1 MPDTRMSDPL
11 IAPIAAAVDARWE
24 EQTTF
29 LRALVRQ
36 PSDNPPGDCAP
47 HAEVT
52 AALLEG
58 MGFTVER
65 HKVPDDV
72 VRAAGMLSCTNL
84 IVRKSFGAGTP
95 AAGPVVALNAHGD
108 VVPPGDGW
116 THDPYGGE
124 VVEGVMYGRG
134 VAVSKSDFATYA
146 FALLALEPVAERLS
160 GTVELH
166 FTYDEETGGGI
177 GPAWI
182 LSQGLSRPDYAISA
196 GFSHAIVTAHNGV
209 VHLEATVRGRSAHAA
224 KPDEG
229 ADAIEAMT
237 AVLQALYVERR
248 AYPERVSSIP
258 GIGHP
263 NLTVGLIEGGIN
275 TNVVPDRCTIRLD
288 RRMTP
293 EEDPAAVEARLRTV
307 IEGAVAGHPGVSV
320 DIERVLLASPLR
332 RLDGAERLIDPV
344 RHHARRLLREEVP
357 VEGVPLYTDARL
369 YAEAGVP
376 TIGYGAG
383 PRTFLDANGHRADE
397 KLVLSDLRVATEVV
411 ALAVAEVLAKP

>member
-1 MPDTRMSDPL
+1 MTETRSSDAL
-11 IAPIAAAVDARWE
+11 VAAVAAAVDAHWHDE
-24 EQTTF
+24 VAF

-47 HAEVT
+47 HASV
-52 AALLEG
+52 AAGLLEG
-58 MGFTVER
+58 LGFTVER
-65 HKVPDDV
+65 HAVPADV
-72 VRAAGMLSCTNL
+72 VRAAGMVSCTNL
-84 IVRKSFGAGTP
+84 IVRKSFGP
-95 AAGPVVALNAHGD
+95 GPTVALNAHGD

-124 VVEGVMYGRG
+124 VADGVMYGRG
-134 VAVSKSDFATYA
+134 VAVSKSDFATYT
-146 FALLALEPVAERLS
+146 FALLALETVASRLGGS
-160 GTVELH
+160 VELH
-166 FTYDEETGGGI
+166 LTYDEETGGGI

-182 LSQGLSRPDYAISA
+182 LSERLSRPDYAISA
-196 GFSHAIVTAHNGV
+196 GFSHAVVTAHNGV
-209 VHLEATVRGRSAHAA
+209 LHLEVTVRGRSAHAA

-248 AYPERVSSIP
+248 AYPERVSAIP

-275 TNVVPDRCTIRLD
+275 TNVVPDRCSIRLD

-293 EEDPAAVEARLRTV
+293 EEDPAAVESRLRSV
-307 IEGAVAGHPGVSV
+307 VEAAVAGHAGVTV
-320 DIERVLLASPLR
+320 TIDRVLLASPLR

-344 RHHARRLLREEVP
+344 RHHARRLLGEAVP

-397 KLVLSDLRVATEVV
+397 RLVLSDLRVATEVV
-411 ALAVAEVLAKP
+411 ALAVAELLLKP

>member
-1 MPDTRMSDPL
+1 MSDTRPSDAL
-11 IAPIAAAVDARWE
+11 IAPVAAAIERRWDAE
-24 EQTTF
+24 IEF

-36 PSDNPPGDCAP
+36 PSDNPPGDCTP

-52 AALLEG
+52 ARLLESL
-58 MGFTVER
+58 GFTVER
-65 HKVPDDV
+65 HAVPDDV
-72 VRAAGMLSCTNL
+72 VQTAGMVSCTNL
-84 IVRKSFGAGTP
+84 IVRKSFGD
-95 AAGPVVALNAHGD
+95 GPVVALNAHGD

-124 VVEGVMYGRG
+124 VVDGVMYGRG

-146 FALLALEPVAERLS
+146 FALLALEAVAERLS

-166 FTYDEETGGGI
+166 LTYDEETGGGI

-182 LSQGLSRPDYAISA
+182 LAQGLTRPDYAISA

-209 VHLEATVRGRSAHAA
+209 LHLEVTVRGRSAHAA

-229 ADAIEAMT
+229 ADALEAMT
-237 AVLQALYVERR
+237 TILQALYVERR
-248 AYPERVSSIP
+248 SYPERVSAIP

-263 NLTVGLIEGGIN
+263 NMTVGLIEGGIN

-307 IEGAVAGHPGVSV
+307 IEGAVAGMTALSLDTP
-320 DIERVLLASPLR
+320 ERLVLPAAAILAVVV
-332 RLDGAERLIDPV
+332 AERI
-344 RHHARRLLREEVP
+344 RR
-357 VEGVPLYTDARL
+357 T
-369 YAEAGVP
+369 P
-376 TIGYGAG
+376 T
-383 PRTFLDANGHRADE
+383 P
-397 KLVLSDLRVATEVV
+397 
-411 ALAVAEVLAKP
+411 

>member
-1 MPDTRMSDPL
+1 MSASRPSDAV
-11 IAPIAAAVDARWE
+11 IGPIAEAIDAGWNK
-24 EQTTF
+24 QIGF

-36 PSDNPPGDCAP
+36 PSDNPPGDCSS
-47 HAEVT
+47 HAEAT
-52 AALLEG
+52 AGLLEEL
-58 MGFTVER
+58 GFTVER
-65 HKVPDDV
+65 HAVPAEV
-72 VRAAGMLSCTNL
+72 VRTAGMVSCTNL
-84 IVRKSFGAGTP
+84 IARRRFGD
-95 AAGPVVALNAHGD
+95 GPVVALNAHGD

-124 VVEGVMYGRG
+124 VIDGVMYGRG

-146 FALLALEPVAERLS
+146 FALLALEAIAGRLS

-166 FTYDEETGGGI
+166 LTYDEETGGGI

-182 LSQGLSRPDYAISA
+182 LGQGLSQPDYAISA
-196 GFSHAIVTAHNGV
+196 GFSHAVVTAHNGCL
-209 VHLEATVRGRSAHAA
+209 HLEVTVRGRSAHAA

-237 AVLQALYVERR
+237 AVLQALYAERR
-248 AYPERVSSIP
+248 DFPQRVSKIP

-263 NLTVGLIEGGIN
+263 NLTVGLINGGIN
-275 TNVVPDRCTIRLD
+275 TNVVPDRCTVRLD

-293 EEDPAAVEARLRTV
+293 EEDPAAVEAGLRAV
-307 IEGAVAGHPGVSV
+307 IEAAVTGRAGISV
-320 DIERVLLASPLR
+320 KINRVLLASPLR
-332 RLDGAERLIDPV
+332 CLDGAERLIDPV
-344 RHHARRLLREEVP
+344 QHHARRLLGEEVP

-397 KLVLSDLRVATEVV
+397 RLVLSDLRVATEVV
-411 ALAVAEVLAKP
+411 ALAVAEVLATP

>member
-1 MPDTRMSDPL
+1 MSPSDAL
-11 IAPIAAAVDARWE
+11 IAPIASAIDARWDE
-24 EQTTF
+24 EVAF

-36 PSDNPPGDCAP
+36 PSDNPPGDCAA
-47 HAEVT
+47 HAEVA
-52 AALLEG
+52 AALLEKL
-58 MGFTVER
+58 GFTVER
-65 HKVPDDV
+65 HAVPAGTV
-72 VRAAGMLSCTNL
+72 QAAGMITCTNL
-84 IVRKSFGAGTP
+84 IVRKRFGD
-95 AAGPVVALNAHGD
+95 GPVVALNAHGD

-124 VVEGVMYGRG
+124 EVDGVMYGRG

-146 FALLALEPVAERLS
+146 FALLALETIADRLS

-182 LSQGLSRPDYAISA
+182 LGQGLSKPDYAVSA
-196 GFSHAIVTAHNGV
+196 GFSHAVVTAHNGV
-209 VHLEATVRGRSAHAA
+209 IHLEVAVRGRSAHAA

-237 AVLQALYVERR
+237 AILQALYAERT
-248 AYPERVSSIP
+248 AYPGRVSTIP

-293 EEDPAAVEARLRTV
+293 EEDPAAVEAHLRAV
-307 IEGAVAGHPGVSV
+307 IEGAAGGRAG
-320 DIERVLLASPLR
+320 IALEIRRILLASPLR
-332 RLDGAERLIDPV
+332 RLDGAEKLIDPV
-344 RHHARRLLREEVP
+344 QRHARRLLGEEVP

-383 PRTFLDANGHRADE
+383 PRSFLDANGHRADE
-397 KLVLSDLRVATEVV
+397 RLVLSDLRVATEVV
-411 ALAVAEVLAKP
+411 ALAVAEVLAA

>member
-1 MPDTRMSDPL
+1 MPASRPSDAV
-11 IAPIAAAVDARWE
+11 IGPIAEAIDAGWTK
-24 EQTTF
+24 QVGF

-36 PSDNPPGDCAP
+36 PSDNPPGDCSS

-52 AALLEG
+52 AGLLEEL
-58 MGFTVER
+58 GFTVER
-65 HKVPDDV
+65 HAVPAEV
-72 VRAAGMLSCTNL
+72 VRTAGMVSCTNL
-84 IVRKSFGAGTP
+84 IVRRRFGD
-95 AAGPVVALNAHGD
+95 GPVVALNAHGD

-124 VVEGVMYGRG
+124 VIDGVMYGRG

-146 FALLALEPVAERLS
+146 FALLALEAIAGRLS

-166 FTYDEETGGGI
+166 LTYDEETGGGI

-182 LSQGLSRPDYAISA
+182 LGQGLSQPDYAISA
-196 GFSHAIVTAHNGV
+196 GFSHAVVTAHNGCL
-209 VHLEATVRGRSAHAA
+209 HLEVTVRGRSAHAA

-237 AVLQALYVERR
+237 AVLQALYAERR
-248 AYPERVSSIP
+248 DFPQRVSKIP

-263 NLTVGLIEGGIN
+263 NLTVGLVNGGIN
-275 TNVVPDRCTIRLD
+275 TNVVPDRCTVRLD

-293 EEDPAAVEARLRTV
+293 EEDPAAVEAGLRAV
-307 IEGAVAGHPGVSV
+307 IEAAVAGRAGINVE
-320 DIERVLLASPLR
+320 INRVLLASPLR

-344 RHHARRLLREEVP
+344 QHHARRLLGEEVP

-397 KLVLSDLRVATEVV
+397 RLVLSDLRVATEVV
-411 ALAVAEVLAKP
+411 ALAVAEVLATP